1 MNNITL
7 NLNTEVVNNITNKFD
22 SGLFVWQERWKANQ
36 YHRNRFLHKRR
47 QAGADYYFVLEA
59 LSDACRTGRNKIFM
73 SDKDWLQNFVYN
85 VAQYFPEQQ
94 THLTENAEDIR
105 LLKLS
110 NGAEIR
116 FLHENSCPVSISGDV
131 YVSEWA
137 YSDDPIKL
145 IHLALGIS
153 LNTKW
158 RRTFYSSRDS
168 GDNGE
173 AAYKEFFTRNC
184 VKDESAFFD
193 TVTLFD
199 DVENRL
205 DEERIRNMWSP
216 QAFEELFLCRLPH
229 PRW

>member
-1 MNNITL
+1 MITL
-7 NLNTEVVNNITNKFD
+7 QLNTEIIYNINRKFVLD
-22 SGLFVWQERWKANQ
+22 LFVWQKRWKANQ
-36 YHRNRFLHKRR
+36 HHRNRFLHKCR
-47 QAGADYYFVLEA
+47 QVGADHYFVLEA
-59 LSDACRTGRNKIFM
+59 LSNACRTGRNKIFM

-85 VAQYFPEQQ
+85 AAQYFPEQQ

-145 IHLALGIS
+145 IRLALGIS

-184 VKDESAFFD
+184 VKGESAFFN

-205 DEERIRNMWSP
+205 DEEQIRNMWSP

-229 PRW
+229 ARW

>member
-7 NLNTEVVNNITNKFD
+7 NLNTEIVYNINRKFVLD
-22 SGLFVWQERWKANQ
+22 LFVWQKRWKANQ
-36 YHRNRFLHKRR
+36 YHRNRFLHKYR
-47 QAGADYYFVLEA
+47 QAGADFYFVLEA
-59 LSDACRTGRNKIFM
+59 LSDACRTGKNKIFM

-105 LLKLS
+105 LLTLS
-110 NGAEIR
+110 NGAEIY
-116 FLHENSCPVSISGDV
+116 FLHGDSSVAGICGDV

-137 YSDDPIKL
+137 FWDDPIKL
-145 IHLALGIS
+145 IRLALGLS
-153 LNTKW
+153 QHEQW
-158 RRTFYSSRDS
+158 HRTFYSSRCS
-168 GDNGE
+168 EDNGE

-184 VKDESAFFD
+184 VKGESAFFD

-205 DEERIRNMWSP
+205 DREKIAWGISQ

-229 PRW
+229 ARW